1 MDMQASTTLDLA
13 MVEKSVHPRTL
24 FHFTPPLRFI
34 LMMMKVKRVENKM
47 KMMSEAS

>member
-24 FHFTPPLRFI
+24 FHFTPPPP
-34 LMMMKVKRVENKM
+34 VHTHDDEGEE
-47 KMMSEAS
+47 SGEQDEDDE